1 MSIFS
6 IFKGNSK
13 QEVEVKVNILSLK
26 QNDYCYY
33 GNYKEPF
40 KVIETGET
48 NRGVYFVEI
57 KSTRNS
63 KSFIFTDNY
72 YVNVASSISIA

>member
-6 IFKGNSK
+6 IFKSNNK
-13 QEVEVKVNILSLK
+13 QEVDEKVNILSLK
-26 QNDYCYY
+26 ENDYCYY

-40 KVIETGET
+40 KVIEAGET

-57 KSTRNS
+57 KSTKNN
-63 KSFIFTDNY
+63 KQTMYICT
-72 YVNVASSISIA
+72 